1 MKQKFNVTGMS
12 CAACSAHVEKS
23 VKGVEGIRR
32 CDVNLLANS
41 MVVEYDESK
50 TDPTHIIEAVEQGG
64 YGASVVGSNP
74 EKKKE
79 SGMEDELKKMK
90 FRLIFSFVFMIPLF
104 YISMGHM
111 MNWPLPDIFL
121 GTEHAMVFALTQL
134 LLALAVV
141 RINEHYF
148 INGFKALFNKSPNMD
163 SLIAIGSG
171 AAMLYGIYAIYK
183 IGIALGIQDF
193 ETVHHLSM
201 DLYFETSAMILAL
214 INLGKY
220 LEARSKGKTSE
231 AIRKL
236 MDLSPKKAWVIRDNQ
251 ELEIPIEEV
260 KVDEIILVKPGMS
273 IPVDGIIIEGYST
286 IDESAITGES
296 IPVEKSVNDSVIGAT
311 INKTGSFKFKA
322 TRVMEDTTLSQ
333 IIKLVEEASSSKA
346 PIAALADKVSAVF
359 VPIVISISV
368 LCFIIWMLLEK
379 DVEQALSFAIA
390 VLVISCP
397 CALGLATPT
406 AIMVGTG
413 KGAENGLL
421 IKSAESLETAG
432 KINTVVLD
440 KTGTITQGNPEVTD
454 LYSHSISE
462 NELLDLAYALE
473 NPSEHPLAL
482 AIIQYAKKMN
492 RPLQKAENFNANLGK
507 GIEALIHGKKALAGN
522 KKWMEQN
529 QIDLLGYEEKSNQFA
544 LEGKT
549 PLYFA
554 YDGKLIGMIAVADA
568 IKASSTR
575 AIDNL
580 SAMNIE
586 VIMLTG
592 DNEKTAKAIAKQ
604 AHIPHVIAQVLPSG
618 KQQEIQKLQK
628 NGKVVAMVGDGINDA
643 PALVQADVGIAI
655 GAGTDVAL
663 ESADIVLVKN
673 DLMDVVKSIQLSKS
687 VIRNI
692 KENLFW
698 ALCYNSIGIPLA
710 AGLFYPLLHWKLNP
724 MFGAFAMSMSS
735 FCVVSNALRLKFFKP
750 SFIQEKQEFNSDIFS
765 EKGGKSMT
773 KTLTVEGMM
782 CMHCKAHV
790 EKALN
795 ALDGVHAVVDLD
807 AKTATVTLDQEVS
820 DEALSKAVKDAG
832 YEVTSIQ

>member
-23 VKGVEGIRR
+23 VKGVDGVSR

-41 MVVEYDESK
+41 MVVEYDETK
-50 TDPTHIIEAVEQGG
+50 TDTSSIIQAVEQGG
-64 YGASVVGSNP
+64 YGASVFGSKNE
-74 EKKKE
+74 EKKE
-79 SGMEDELKKMK
+79 NTIEDELKKMK
-90 FRLIFSFVFMIPLF
+90 FRLISSFVFMIPLF

-111 MNWPLPDIFL
+111 MNWPLPDFFL
-121 GTEHAMVFALTQL
+121 GTENAMTFALTQF
-134 LLALAVV
+134 LLALIVI

-148 INGFKALFNKSPNMD
+148 INGFKSLFNKSPNMD
-163 SLIAIGSG
+163 SLIAVGSG
-171 AAMLYGIYAIYK
+171 AAMIYGIYAIYK
-183 IGIALGIQDF
+183 IGIAQGLHDL

-201 DLYFETSAMILAL
+201 DLYFETSATILAL

-231 AIRKL
+231 AIHKL
-236 MDLSPKKAWVIRDNQ
+236 MDLSPKKALVLRNNV
-251 ELEIPIEEV
+251 EVEIPVEEV
-260 KVDEIILVKPGMS
+260 QIDEIIIVKPGMS

-296 IPVEKSVNDSVIGAT
+296 IPVEKNVKDTVIGAT

-322 TRVMEDTTLSQ
+322 TRIKEDTTLSQ

-359 VPIVISISV
+359 VPVVISISV
-368 LCFIIWMLLEK
+368 ICFIVWMVIGK
-379 DVEQALSFAIA
+379 DLEQALSFAIA

-421 IKSAESLETAG
+421 IKSAQSLEMAG

-454 LYSHSISE
+454 LYSTSMSE
-462 NELLDLAYALE
+462 EELLDLAYALE

-482 AIIQYAKKMN
+482 AIIKYAKEHN
-492 RPLQKAENFNANLGK
+492 RPLQKAEDFNANLGK
-507 GIEALIHGKKALAGN
+507 GIEAVINGKKALAGN
-522 KKWMEQN
+522 KKWMDQN
-529 QIDLLGYEEKSNQFA
+529 HIDLSGYEDKNNQFA
-544 LEGKT
+544 QEGKT

-554 YDGKLIGMIAVADA
+554 HDGKLIGVIAVADA
-568 IKASSTR
+568 IKSSSTH

-580 SAMNIE
+580 SAMNVE

-618 KQQEIQKLQK
+618 KQQEIQKLQSQ
-628 NGKVVAMVGDGINDA
+628 GKIVAMVGDGINDA

-673 DLMDVVKSIQLSKS
+673 DLMDVVSTIQLSKS

-692 KENLFW
+692 KQNLFW

-750 SFIQEKQEFNSDIFS
+750 SFIKENKEFNSDILS
-765 EKGGKSMT
+765 EKGELSMT

-795 ALDGVHAVVDLD
+795 DLDGVQAVVDLD
-807 AKTATVTLDQEVS
+807 AKTATVTLDKEVS
-820 DEALSKAVKDAG
+820 DETLTKAVKDAG
-832 YEVTSIQ
+832 YEVTSIR

>member
-23 VKGVEGIRR
+23 VNGVEGVSH

-41 MVVEYDESK
+41 MMVEYDETK
-50 TDPTHIIEAVEQGG
+50 TNPTQIIQSVEQGG
-64 YGASVVGSNP
+64 YGASLVGSKQE
-74 EKKKE
+74 EKKE
-79 SGMEDELKKMK
+79 NVIEDELKKMK
-90 FRLIFSFVFMIPLF
+90 FRLIASFAFMIPLF

-111 MNWPLPDIFL
+111 MNWPLPSFFL
-121 GTEHAMVFALTQL
+121 GSTNVMTFALTQL
-134 LLALAVV
+134 LLALAVI

-148 INGFKALFNKSPNMD
+148 INGFKSLFKKSPNMD

-171 AAMLYGIYAIYK
+171 AALLYGIYAIFK
-183 IGIALGIQDF
+183 IGIALGINDM
-193 ETVHHLSM
+193 ETVHHMSM

-236 MDLSPKKAWVIRDNQ
+236 MDLSPKKALVLRNGI
-251 ELEIPIEEV
+251 EMEIPVDEV
-260 KVDEIILVKPGMS
+260 VLDEIILVKPGMS
-273 IPVDGIIIEGYST
+273 IPVDGVIIEGYST

-296 IPVEKSVNDSVIGAT
+296 IPVEKNINDTVIGAT

-322 TRVMEDTTLSQ
+322 TRIKENTTLSQ
-333 IIKLVEEASSSKA
+333 IIRLVEEASSSKA
-346 PIAALADKVSAVF
+346 PIAALADRVSAVF
-359 VPIVISISV
+359 VPIVIGISLV
-368 LCFIIWMLLEK
+368 SFVVWMMINQNF
-379 DVEQALSFAIA
+379 EQALSFAIA

-421 IKSAESLETAG
+421 IKSAASLETAG

-454 LYSHSISE
+454 FYSTSLSE
-462 NELLDLAYALE
+462 NDLLDMAYALE

-482 AIIQYAKKMN
+482 AIVKKAKELN
-492 RPLQKAENFNANLGK
+492 RPLKKVENFNANLGK
-507 GIEALIHGKKALAGN
+507 GIEATLDGKKCLAGN
-522 KKWMEQN
+522 KKWMNQN
-529 QIDLLGYEEKSNQFA
+529 QINCSDYENQSIQFA
-544 LEGKT
+544 KEGKT

-568 IKASSTR
+568 IKDSSTH

-580 SAMNIE
+580 TSMNVE

-592 DNEKTAKAIAKQ
+592 DNEQTAKAIAKQ

-618 KQQEIQKLQK
+618 KQQEVQKLQQQ
-628 NGKVVAMVGDGINDA
+628 GKVVAMVGDGINDA

-673 DLMDVVKSIQLSKS
+673 DLMDVVSTIQLSKA

-692 KENLFW
+692 KQNLFW

-750 SFIQEKQEFNSDIFS
+750 SFIEEKKEFNNDIVS
-765 EKGGKSMT
+765 EKGEIAMT

-782 CMHCKAHV
+782 CMHCKSHV

-795 ALDGVHAVVDLD
+795 DLEGVQATVDLD
-807 AKTATVTLDQEVS
+807 AKTATVTLEKEVS
-820 DEALSKAVKDAG
+820 DETLTKAVADAG
-832 YEVTSIQ
+832 YTVTSIK